1 MKNVSLQCQSSDL
14 SIDSVVWVFN
24 SSREVKKGD
33 VCYKVLPDT
42 KDLKRRCEGRGCS
55 DVYVHGDSGC
65 GGNENVFNHGLYV
78 CYICKDRKVHKS
90 TRITPTS
97 ALLGSTTTNAL
108 TQAKTKKTM
117 TSSIKSHVEARTT
130 IFSEITQSGVM
141 IASSSTFEF
150 SKRTQTSE
158 TTESAITIGSNTSSS
173 TTEPHLRSKGRTT
186 IKYKMLIRDLHVPSI
201 ECVCILVS
209 GHFPPDISPR
219 MKSSIYNVS

>member
-1 MKNVSLQCQSSDL
+1 
-14 SIDSVVWVFN
+14 VVWVFN

-97 ALLGSTTTNAL
+97 ALLGSTSFRQGLNSIEAGGITIQYSAATTD
-108 TQAKTKKTM
+108 AKQTI
-117 TSSIKSHVEARTT
+117 TSSQNKTAKN
-130 IFSEITQSGVM
+130 
-141 IASSSTFEF
+141 A
-150 SKRTQTSE
+150 TSLQRQNP
-158 TTESAITIGSNTSSS
+158 A
-173 TTEPHLRSKGRTT
+173 
-186 IKYKMLIRDLHVPSI
+186 
-201 ECVCILVS
+201 
-209 GHFPPDISPR
+209 
-219 MKSSIYNVS
+219 